1 MAKVHFDISTY
12 EAPKSDYDPLPK
24 GEYMAMVTE
33 SQMKVT
39 KAGTG
44 EYLALTMQIIE
55 GKYADRKI
63 WENLNLHNPNEVAE
77 NIARANLKAVSEA
90 CGFAELDDTDQHN
103 DIPFI
108 LVLDIDRKDPTRNR
122 VMGYKRAGA
131 SAAPSSFAQASATA
145 AKPWERK

>member
-77 NIARANLKAVSEA
+77 KIARANLKAIAEA
-90 CGFAELDDTDQHN
+90 CGFAEIDDTDQLN

-122 VMGYKRAGA
+122 VMGYKRAG
-131 SAAPSSFAQASATA
+131 SGAAPSGLAQTSATA

>member
-24 GEYMAMVTE
+24 GEYMAIVTE
-33 SQMKVT
+33 SQMKIT

-44 EYLALTMQIIE
+44 EYLALSMQIIE
-55 GKYADRKI
+55 GKHSGRKI

-77 NIARANLKAVSEA
+77 TIARANLKAISEA
-90 CGFAELDDTDQHN
+90 CGFAELDDTDQLN

-108 LVLDIDRKDPTRNR
+108 LVLDIDRKDSTRNR
-122 VMGYKRAGA
+122 VMGYKRPG
-131 SAAPSSFAQASATA
+131 SGSAPSASSTA
-145 AKPWERK
+145 PAASAKPWERK

>member
-33 SQMKVT
+33 SQMKIT

-90 CGFAELDDTDQHN
+90 CGFAELDDTDQLN

-122 VMGYKRAGA
+122 VMGYKRAGS
-131 SAAPSSFAQASATA
+131 SAAPSSFAQTSATA

>member
-24 GEYMAMVTE
+24 GEYLAMVTE
-33 SQMKVT
+33 SQMKIT

-77 NIARANLKAVSEA
+77 NIARANLKAISEA
-90 CGFAELDDTDQHN
+90 CGLAELDDTDQLN

-122 VMGYKRAGA
+122 VMGYKRAG
-131 SAAPSSFAQASATA
+131 SGAAPSSFAQASAA
-145 AKPWERK
+145 SAKPWERK

>member
-24 GEYMAMVTE
+24 GEYMAIVTE
-33 SQMKVT
+33 SQMKIT

-44 EYLALTMQIIE
+44 EYLALSMQIIE
-55 GKYADRKI
+55 GKHSGRKI

-77 NIARANLKAVSEA
+77 TIARANLKAISEA
-90 CGFAELDDTDQHN
+90 CGFAELDDTDQLN

-108 LVLDIDRKDPTRNR
+108 LVLDIDRKDATRNR
-122 VMGYKRAGA
+122 VMGYKRAGSGSA
-131 SAAPSSFAQASATA
+131 PSAAPAAS

>member
-77 NIARANLKAVSEA
+77 NIARANLKAISQA
-90 CGFAELDDTDQHN
+90 CGFAELDDTDQLN

-122 VMGYKRAGA
+122 VMGYKRAG
-131 SAAPSSFAQASATA
+131 SGSAPSASSTA
-145 AKPWERK
+145 PAASAKPWERK

>member
-12 EAPKSDYDPLPK
+12 EAPKSGFDPLPK
-24 GEYMAMVTE
+24 GEYAAIVTE
-33 SQMKVT
+33 SQMKIT

-44 EYLALTMQIIE
+44 EYLALTMQITDGE
-55 GKYADRKI
+55 HSGRKI

-77 NIARANLKAVSEA
+77 TIARANLKAISEA
-90 CGFAELDDTDQHN
+90 CGFAELDDTDQLN

-108 LVLDIDRKDPTRNR
+108 LVLDIDRKDLTRNR
-122 VMGYKRAGA
+122 VMGYKRAGSGSA
-131 SAAPSSFAQASATA
+131 PSASSAAPAAS

>member
-24 GEYMAMVTE
+24 GEYMAIVTE
-33 SQMKVT
+33 SQMKIT

-44 EYLALTMQIIE
+44 EYLALSMQIIE
-55 GKYADRKI
+55 GKHSGRKI

-77 NIARANLKAVSEA
+77 TIARANLKAISEA
-90 CGFAELDDTDQHN
+90 CGFAELDDTDQLN

-108 LVLDIDRKDPTRNR
+108 LVLDIDRKDSTRNR
-122 VMGYKRAGA
+122 VMGYKRAG
-131 SAAPSSFAQASATA
+131 SGSAPSASSTA
-145 AKPWERK
+145 PAASAKPWERK

>member
-90 CGFAELDDTDQHN
+90 CGFAELDDTDQLN

-122 VMGYKRAGA
+122 VMGYKRAGSGAA
-131 SAAPSSFAQASATA
+131 SSASSTASATA

>member
-12 EAPKSDYDPLPK
+12 EAPKSGFDPLPK
-24 GEYMAMVTE
+24 GEYEAIVTE
-33 SQMKVT
+33 SQMKIT

-44 EYLALTMQIIE
+44 EYLALTMQITDGE
-55 GKYADRKI
+55 HSGRKI

-77 NIARANLKAVSEA
+77 QIARANLKAISAA
-90 CGFAELDDTDQHN
+90 CGFAELDDTDQLN

-108 LVLDIDRKDPTRNR
+108 LVLGIDRNDPTRNR

-131 SAAPSSFAQASATA
+131 GAAPSSFAQAPAAA

>member
-12 EAPKSDYDPLPK
+12 EAPQTDYDPLPK
-24 GEYMAMVTE
+24 GEYLAMVTE

-44 EYLALTMQIIE
+44 EYLALTIQILE
-55 GKYADRKI
+55 GKYANRKI

-77 NIARANLKAVSEA
+77 NIARANLKAISEA
-90 CGFAELDDTDQHN
+90 CGFAELDDTDQLN

-108 LVLDIDRKDPTRNR
+108 LVLNIDRKDPTRNR
-122 VMGYKRAGA
+122 VMGYKRAG
-131 SAAPSSFAQASATA
+131 SGAAPSSFAQASATA

>member
-24 GEYMAMVTE
+24 GEYEAIVTE
-33 SQMKVT
+33 SQMKIT

-44 EYLALTMQIIE
+44 EYLALTMQITDGE
-55 GKYADRKI
+55 HSGRKI

-77 NIARANLKAVSEA
+77 NIARANLKAISQA
-90 CGFAELDDTDQHN
+90 CGFAELDDTDQLN

-108 LVLDIDRKDPTRNR
+108 LVLDIDRKDSTRNR
-122 VMGYKRAGA
+122 VMGYKRAGSGSAPSASSTA
-131 SAAPSSFAQASATA
+131 SAAS

>member
-24 GEYMAMVTE
+24 GEYMAIVTE
-33 SQMKVT
+33 SQMKIT

-44 EYLALTMQIIE
+44 EYLALSMQIIE
-55 GKYADRKI
+55 GKHSGRKI

-77 NIARANLKAVSEA
+77 TIARANLKAISEA
-90 CGFAELDDTDQHN
+90 CGFAELDDTDQLN

-108 LVLDIDRKDPTRNR
+108 LVLDIDRKDATRNR
-122 VMGYKRAGA
+122 VMGYKRAG
-131 SAAPSSFAQASATA
+131 SGSAPSADPAAS

>member
-24 GEYMAMVTE
+24 GEYQAMVTE

-77 NIARANLKAVSEA
+77 NIARANLKAISQA
-90 CGFAELDDTDQHN
+90 CGFEELDDTDQLN

-122 VMGYKRAGA
+122 VMGYKRAGSGSAPSASSTA
-131 SAAPSSFAQASATA
+131 SAAT

>member
-1 MAKVHFDISTY
+1 MAKVHFDINTY
-12 EAPKSDYDPLPK
+12 EAPKNDFTPLPK
-24 GEYMAMVTE
+24 GEYMAMVTD

-55 GKYADRKI
+55 GKHADRKI

-77 NIARANLKAVSEA
+77 QIARANLKAISAA
-90 CGFAELDDTDQHN
+90 CGFESLDDTDQLN
-103 DIPFI
+103 NIPFI

-122 VMGYKRAGA
+122 VMGYKRAG
-131 SAAPSSFAQASATA
+131 SGAAPSSFAQASAA
-145 AKPWERK
+145 SAKPWERK

>member
-12 EAPKSDYDPLPK
+12 EAPKNDFSPLPK

-77 NIARANLKAVSEA
+77 KIARANLKAVSEA
-90 CGFAELDDTDQHN
+90 CGFAELDDTDQLN

-122 VMGYKRAGA
+122 VMGYKRAGSGSAPSASSTA
-131 SAAPSSFAQASATA
+131 SAAS

>member
-24 GEYMAMVTE
+24 GEYMAIVTE
-33 SQMKVT
+33 SQMKIT

-44 EYLALTMQIIE
+44 EYLALIMQIIE
-55 GKYADRKI
+55 GKHSGRKI

-77 NIARANLKAVSEA
+77 TIARANLKAISEA
-90 CGFAELDDTDQHN
+90 CGFAELDDTDQLN

-108 LVLDIDRKDPTRNR
+108 LVLDIDRKDSTRNR
-122 VMGYKRAGA
+122 VMGYKRAG
-131 SAAPSSFAQASATA
+131 SGSAPSASSTA
-145 AKPWERK
+145 PAASAKPWERK

>member
-12 EAPKSDYDPLPK
+12 EAPKSGFDPLPK
-24 GEYMAMVTE
+24 GEYEAIVTE
-33 SQMKVT
+33 SQMKIT

-44 EYLALTMQIIE
+44 EYLALSMQITDGE
-55 GKYADRKI
+55 HSGRKI

-77 NIARANLKAVSEA
+77 TIARANLKAISEA
-90 CGFAELDDTDQHN
+90 CGFAELDDTDQLN

-122 VMGYKRAGA
+122 VMGYKRAGSGSAPSASSTA
-131 SAAPSSFAQASATA
+131 SAAT

>member
-33 SQMKVT
+33 SQMKIT

-63 WENLNLHNPNEVAE
+63 WENLNLHNPN
-77 NIARANLKAVSEA
+77 
-90 CGFAELDDTDQHN
+90 
-103 DIPFI
+103 
-108 LVLDIDRKDPTRNR
+108 
-122 VMGYKRAGA
+122 
-131 SAAPSSFAQASATA
+131 
-145 AKPWERK
+145 

>member
-12 EAPKSDYDPLPK
+12 EAPKSGFDPLPK
-24 GEYMAMVTE
+24 GEYEAIVTE
-33 SQMKVT
+33 SQMKIT

-44 EYLALTMQIIE
+44 EYLALTMQITDGE
-55 GKYADRKI
+55 HSGRKI

-77 NIARANLKAVSEA
+77 TIARANLKAISEA
-90 CGFAELDDTDQHN
+90 CGFAELDDTDQLN

-122 VMGYKRAGA
+122 VMGYKRAG
-131 SAAPSSFAQASATA
+131 SGSAPSASPAA
-145 AKPWERK
+145 SAKPWERK

>member
-77 NIARANLKAVSEA
+77 KIARANLKAIAEA
-90 CGFAELDDTDQHN
+90 CGFAELDDTDQLN

-131 SAAPSSFAQASATA
+131 GAAPSASSTASAA
-145 AKPWERK
+145 SAKPWERK

>member
-1 MAKVHFDISTY
+1 MAKVHFDISAY
-12 EAPKSDYDPLPK
+12 EEPKNDFSPLPK

-33 SQMKVT
+33 NQMKVT

-77 NIARANLKAVSEA
+77 KIARANLKAIAEA
-90 CGFAELDDTDQHN
+90 CGFAELDDTDQLN

-122 VMGYKRAGA
+122 VMGYKRAGS
-131 SAAPSSFAQASATA
+131 SAAPSSFAQASAAA

>member
-24 GEYMAMVTE
+24 GEYQAMVTE

-90 CGFAELDDTDQHN
+90 CGFAELDDTDQLN

-131 SAAPSSFAQASATA
+131 GAAPSSFAQASATA